1 MLDKKEELRKLLDD
15 QESGCITF
23 FIAFLIAGAATLI
36 WKTKIALFILSVAVI
51 LLGLSVIRTFSTY
64 SKLKKLVSAERQ
76 RNEQHVNEESNEK

>member
-36 WKTKIALFILSVAVI
+36 WKTKIALFILSIAVI

>member
-1 MLDKKEELRKLLDD
+1 MLNKKEELRKLLDD

-36 WKTKIALFILSVAVI
+36 WKTKIALFILSIAVI

-64 SKLKKLVSAERQ
+64 CKLKKLLSAER
-76 RNEQHVNEESNEK
+76 RKNKQHVNEENNEK